1 MAFEDINKTEESL
14 SRLKR
19 TSRIIRTLL
28 KFSFFLFCL
37 LWVVALIILTA
48 LLVNPQIVPGADAA
62 NGITLL
68 FVGAMGGLIAFIL
81 RVAFLVFDDVSK
93 GESPFTKRQV
103 KRIRWVA
110 YALLIYAVIDML
122 FPTGEAFLMQ
132 EGNFHFAYSVTNGP
146 NNPSISIN
154 VGALATAIIFYCL
167 SLVFEYGTLLQQ
179 LSDETL

>member
-1 MAFEDINKTEESL
+1 MLTKEINETEMAL

-19 TSRIIRTLL
+19 TSRIIRTVLKISFIFFCVLWLIALVLL
-28 KFSFFLFCL
+28 
-37 LWVVALIILTA
+37 VA
-48 LLVNPQIVPGADAA
+48 LLVNPQIAPGADAA
-62 NGITLL
+62 NVVVVV
-68 FVGAMGGLIAFIL
+68 FVGVMGAIIAFVLWIAY
-81 RVAFLVFDDVSK
+81 RVFDDVSK
-93 GESPFTKRQV
+93 GESPFSRVQV

-110 YALLIYAVIDML
+110 YVLLLYAVIDML

-132 EGNFHFAYSVTNGP
+132 EGSFHFAYTVANGP

-154 VGALATAIIFYCL
+154 IGTLATAIIFYCL